1 MAGHVPRAMAFDTNA
16 VGVEA
21 ADTSMVAWMPADRQ
35 KAFNTEEERRTSRV
49 TEEATMRCARGRTVS
64 PHRPPEGRRHR
75 LTAQA
80 CCHYAFIVSRDRKC
94 DRGTVLASK
103 QCSAPIQRILAISWK
118 KGNAHAL
125 LYSVRHRPVV
135 RGWMCPPANHNDLCE
150 AGDNDDH
157 LYAGGQN
164 DCCQRTTVVTGP

>member
-1 MAGHVPRAMAFDTNA
+1 
-16 VGVEA
+16 
-21 ADTSMVAWMPADRQ
+21 
-35 KAFNTEEERRTSRV
+35 
-49 TEEATMRCARGRTVS
+49 MRGARDRTVS

-164 DCCQRTTVVTGP
+164 DRGQRTAGLSAGVCRTSGHDSRDACGSVRAGDAGACSHDHRRNRAVATITFR

>member
-35 KAFNTEEERRTSRV
+35 KAFNTEEERRTSRA

-80 CCHYAFIVSRDRKC
+80 FVITHSLYHAIVSVIAGPCLPQSNVPPQFNGYWRSV
-94 DRGTVLASK
+94 G
-103 QCSAPIQRILAISWK
+103 K
-118 KGNAHAL
+118 K
-125 LYSVRHRPVV
+125 
-135 RGWMCPPANHNDLCE
+135 
-150 AGDNDDH
+150 
-157 LYAGGQN
+157 
-164 DCCQRTTVVTGP
+164 